1 MRRLPPWLWLMLALV
16 FGAMATFMA
25 MGWLKSQSRKV
36 VQQKMEMVPVVVATK
51 EVPSAVALAGD
62 QVKVSQWP
70 KDSAL
75 PGKFSRFEDVEG
87 RVTAVPLNPGE
98 PILESKLAP
107 KGVIPGLTALLSPE
121 KRAMTVKV
129 DEASGVAGFL
139 NPDNRVDVV
148 ATVDKGDFNKDPF
161 AKVVLQN
168 LRVLGTG
175 QRIEKKLGEKPQVVP
190 TVTLE
195 VSPEEGERL
204 ALSVQEGKIFL
215 ILRNQQDELLVK
227 SAGVRASSLLGG
239 TPSGGG
245 AETRV
250 ATTVRP
256 PAPDVVVMRGPY
268 RHRKGTPW
276 EELKGNQNPLVVNDP
291 QRGRG
296 SNIEFASPPMQGE
309 LAKAEK

>member
-36 VQQKMEMVPVVVATK
+36 VQQKTETVPVVVATK
-51 EVPSAVALAGD
+51 EVPPAVALSGD

-70 KDSAL
+70 QDSPL

-87 RVTAVPLNPGE
+87 RVSAVPLNPGE

-148 ATVDKGDFNKDPF
+148 ATVDKGDFNKDPIS
-161 AKVVLQN
+161 KLILQN

-204 ALSVQEGKIFL
+204 ALAVQEGKIFL
-215 ILRNQQDELLVK
+215 ILRNQQDELMVK

-239 TPSGGG
+239 MTTVSSGG
-245 AETRV
+245 ETRV
-250 ATTVRP
+250 ASMPEPVI
-256 PAPDVVVMRGPY
+256 MRGPY
-268 RHRKGTPW
+268 RHRKGTQW
-276 EELKGNQNPLVVNDP
+276 ERYLRELPPQIVND
-291 QRGRG
+291 QERNNEFRT
-296 SNIEFASPPMQGE
+296 EFAAPAKRDK
-309 LAKAEK
+309 LARAEK

>member
-1 MRRLPPWLWLMLALV
+1 
-16 FGAMATFMA
+16 
-25 MGWLKSQSRKV
+25 
-36 VQQKMEMVPVVVATK
+36 
-51 EVPSAVALAGD
+51 
-62 QVKVSQWP
+62 
-70 KDSAL
+70 
-75 PGKFSRFEDVEG
+75 
-87 RVTAVPLNPGE
+87 VTAMPLNPGE

-148 ATVDKGDFNKDPF
+148 ATVDKGDFNKDPI

-204 ALSVQEGKIFL
+204 ALAVQEGKIFL

-227 SAGVRASSLLGG
+227 SAGVRASSLLLGSAAG
-239 TPSGGG
+239 PGSPPPYKTRRGYAG
-245 AETRV
+245 AVSSPQR
-250 ATTVRP
+250 
-256 PAPDVVVMRGPY
+256 
-268 RHRKGTPW
+268 TPW
-276 EELKGNQNPLVVNDP
+276 EEWKGNHPGGETEAED
-291 QRGRG
+291 RT
-296 SNIEFASPPMQGE
+296 SNLLKQCKDSAGQE
-309 LAKAEK
+309 LNK

>member
-1 MRRLPPWLWLMLALV
+1 MRRLPPWVWLMLALV

-25 MGWLKSQSRKV
+25 MGWLKGQSQKV
-36 VQQKMEMVPVVVATK
+36 VQQKTEMVPVVVAVK
-51 EVPSAVALAGD
+51 EVPPAVALSGD

-98 PILESKLAP
+98 PILENKLAP

-148 ATVDKGDFNKDPF
+148 ATVDKGDFNKDPIS
-161 AKVVLQN
+161 KLILQN

-195 VSPEEGERL
+195 VSPEEGESL
-204 ALSVQEGKIFL
+204 ALAVQEGKIFL
-215 ILRNQQDELLVK
+215 ILRNQQDEQLVK

-239 TPSGGG
+239 VTTVSSSGG
-245 AETRV
+245 ETRV
-250 ATTVRP
+250 ASV
-256 PAPDVVVMRGPY
+256 PDPVVMRGPY
-268 RHRKGTPW
+268 RNRKGTQWDKLEKDPS
-276 EELKGNQNPLVVNDP
+276 PMVVND
-291 QRGRG
+291 QGRRFELG
-296 SNIEFASPPMQGE
+296 IELASPVKRDK
-309 LAKAEK
+309 LARAEK

>member
-36 VQQKMEMVPVVVATK
+36 VQQKTEMVPVVVAVK
-51 EVPSAVALAGD
+51 DVPPAVALSAD
-62 QVKVSQWP
+62 QVKVQPWP
-70 KDSAL
+70 SESPL
-75 PGKFSRFEDVEG
+75 PGKFARPEDVEG
-87 RVTAVPLNPGE
+87 RVTAVPLSPGE

-107 KGVIPGLTALLSPE
+107 KGVIPGLTALLSPD

-148 ATVDKGDFNKDPF
+148 VTVDKGDFNKNPIS
-161 AKVVLQN
+161 KVVLQN

-195 VSPEEGERL
+195 VTPEEGVRL
-204 ALSVQEGKIFL
+204 ALAVQEGKIFL
-215 ILRNQQDELLVK
+215 ILRHQQDEMLVK
-227 SAGVRASSLLGG
+227 AAAVRASTLLGN
-239 TPSGGG
+239 PGGG
-245 AETRV
+245 EKAE
-250 ATTVRP
+250 
-256 PAPDVVVMRGPY
+256 PAAVESGAIVMRGPY
-268 RHRKGTPW
+268 RPRKGTQW
-276 EELKGNQNPLVVNDP
+276 ENSIKGNQTRQVAYDP
-291 QRGRG
+291 HRGKS
-296 SNIEFASPPMQGE
+296 SNIEGVSPPKQ
-309 LAKAEK
+309 